1 MNTVTTARD
10 QTTTNDSALRG
21 KAMQRTKLLIVE
33 DDEGLRTQLKYALGS
48 EYALTFAGDR
58 QQALAAVKDVAP
70 EVVSLDLGLPPH
82 ADGAEEGLS
91 TLDQILRVAPHT
103 RVIIVTGNNDRSN
116 ALKAVQLGAFD
127 YHLKPIDLE
136 EYKVVLRRAAVLH
149 QLTKESDA
157 SVHAE
162 ESTVRF
168 EDILGNTPR
177 MREIFTI
184 TQRVAKTDA
193 TVLIEGESGTG
204 KELIARAVHS
214 RSSRRDAPF
223 VAINCGAIPE
233 TLLESELFGHERGA
247 FTGAHV
253 QRKGKFE
260 LADKGTLFLDE
271 IGELPLL
278 LQVKILRFLQERA
291 LERIGGRQLVPV
303 DLRVIAATNRDL
315 KAQLERGLFREDLF
329 YRLSVVRIDVPP
341 LRERGEDIVLIA
353 HTFLARASQN
363 QRRRLRFATE
373 ALQAIVAYPWPGNVR
388 ELENK
393 VSRAVI
399 MAKGRVIEPE
409 DLDLPAAAPNQSGS
423 LRETRERVERQ
434 RLVEV
439 LMRHRG
445 NVSQAARELQVS
457 RPTLHGLL
465 DKHSIHARDFR

>member
-1 MNTVTTARD
+1 MH
-10 QTTTNDSALRG
+10 
-21 KAMQRTKLLIVE
+21 KPKLLIVE
-33 DDEGLRTQLKYALGS
+33 DDESLRTQFKYALAGD
-48 EYALTFAGDR
+48 YILAFAGDR
-58 QQALAAVKDVAP
+58 HQALAAVKDFEP

-82 ADGAEEGLS
+82 ADGAEEGLAA
-91 TLDQILRVAPHT
+91 LDEILRVAPLA
-103 RVIIVTGNNDRSN
+103 RVIIVTGNGDRAN

-127 YHLKPIDLE
+127 FHLKPVDLT
-136 EYKVVLRRAAVLH
+136 EYRVVLRRAAFLH
-149 QLTKESDA
+149 ALHRESDVA
-157 SVHAE
+157 AQAAE
-162 ESTVRF
+162 HRVRF

-184 TQRVAKTDA
+184 TERVAKTDA

-204 KELIARAVHS
+204 KELIARAVHI
-214 RSSRRDAPF
+214 RSGRRDGPF

-278 LQVKILRFLQERA
+278 LQVKILRFLQERTV
-291 LERIGGRQLVPV
+291 ERIGGRQPIAV

-315 KAQLERGLFREDLF
+315 KSQLEKGLFREDLY
-329 YRLSVVRIDVPP
+329 YRLSVVRVDVPP

-353 HTFLARASQN
+353 QTFLQRATADV
-363 QRRRLRFATE
+363 RRRIRFGPD

-399 MAKGRVIEPE
+399 MAKGRVIEPA
-409 DLDLPAAAPNQSGS
+409 DLDLPAVGPSQAGS
-423 LRETRERVERQ
+423 LRETRDRVERQ

-445 NVSQAARELQVS
+445 NVSQAARELQIS

-465 DKHSIHARDFR
+465 DKHTIHAKDFR

>member
-1 MNTVTTARD
+1 MH
-10 QTTTNDSALRG
+10 
-21 KAMQRTKLLIVE
+21 KPKLLIVE
-33 DDEGLRTQLKYALGS
+33 DDDSLRTQLKYALGAD
-48 EYALTFAGDR
+48 YALTFAGDR
-58 QQALAAVKDVAP
+58 QQALAAVEDAAP

-82 ADGAEEGLS
+82 ADGAEEGLA
-91 TLDQILRVAPHT
+91 TLDGILRAAPLT
-103 RVIIVTGNNDRSN
+103 RVIIVTGNGDRAN
-116 ALKAVQLGAFD
+116 AVKAVQLGAFD
-127 YHLKPIDLE
+127 FHLKPIDLE
-136 EYKVVLRRAAVLH
+136 EYKVVLRRAAFLH
-149 QLTKESDA
+149 ALNRESDA
-157 SVHAE
+157 AVRAE
-162 ESTVRF
+162 ESAVQF
-168 EDILGNTPR
+168 EDILGSTPR

-184 TQRVAKTDA
+184 TQRVARTDA

-214 RSSRRDAPF
+214 RSSRRGGPF

-278 LQVKILRFLQERA
+278 LQVKILRFLQERTV
-291 LERIGGRQLVPV
+291 ERIGGRQPIAV

-315 KAQLERGLFREDLF
+315 KSQLEKGLFREDLY

-353 HTFLARASQN
+353 HTFLQRATATL
-363 QRRRLRFATE
+363 RRRIRFGSD

-399 MAKGRVIEPE
+399 MAKGRVIEPV
-409 DLDLPAAAPNQSGS
+409 DLDLPTVGPSQAGS
-423 LRETRERVERQ
+423 LRETRDRVERQ

-465 DKHSIHARDFR
+465 DKHTIHAKDFR

>member
-1 MNTVTTARD
+1 MH
-10 QTTTNDSALRG
+10 
-21 KAMQRTKLLIVE
+21 RTKLLIVE

-58 QQALAAVKDVAP
+58 HQALAAVKEVQP

-82 ADGAEEGLS
+82 ADGAAEGLA
-91 TLDQILRVAPHT
+91 TLDEILRVAPLT
-103 RVIIVTGNNDRSN
+103 RVIIVTGNGDRAN

-127 YHLKPIDLE
+127 YQMKPVDLE
-136 EYKVVLRRAAVLH
+136 EYRVVLRRAAFLQ
-149 QLTKESDA
+149 QLTRESEA
-157 SVHAE
+157 SAQAE
-162 ESTVRF
+162 ESAVRF

-177 MREIFTI
+177 MREIFMI

-214 RSSRRDAPF
+214 RSSRRDGPF
-223 VAINCGAIPE
+223 VAINCWAIPE
-233 TLLESELFGHERGA
+233 SLLESELFGHERGA

-278 LQVKILRFLQERA
+278 LQVKILRFLQERTV
-291 LERIGGRQLVPV
+291 ERIGGRQPIAI

-315 KAQLERGLFREDLF
+315 KSQLERGLFREDLY
-329 YRLSVVRIDVPP
+329 YRLSVVRVDVPP
-341 LRERGEDIVLIA
+341 LRERGEDIALIA
-353 HTFLARASQN
+353 HTFLQRAVQN
-363 QRRRLRFATE
+363 QRRRIRFGPE
-373 ALQAIVAYPWPGNVR
+373 ALQAIVSYGWPGNVR

-399 MAKGRVIEPE
+399 MAKGRVIEPV
-409 DLDLPAAAPNQSGS
+409 DLDLPSATPGDAGS
-423 LRETRERVERQ
+423 LRETRDRVERQ

-445 NVSQAARELQVS
+445 NVSQASRELKVS

-465 DKHSIHARDFR
+465 DKHSIHAKDFR